1 MNEQQS
7 NETQVEEL
15 ETLTEELAG
24 SSNVP
29 EVAPN
34 NSVKYEQQ
42 ANELVNSVTMA
53 DLVDPTMESKKKNKK
68 GLVIVLVVIILV
80 LGVTSILFLNDG
92 TFSKILGIT
101 TTSELDV
108 FKTDIVNTTSPE
120 NDKEYG
126 TFRKEGNRYIFDIS
140 NAGNGVRIK
149 YYLSDSLTAYIKFAD
164 DFDTTKNFTFN
175 LNMADYYIEDTNP
188 GELSL
193 IVEPDYIV
201 FLNSNNQENQVILS
215 KRGIKLE
222 EDPAYDPE
230 KISTTT
236 ATTTTTT
243 RQMIHKDFTFENT
256 TDAEGR
262 TTRVLTEYDP
272 VTDKEVDFTWID
284 EDGTYHY
291 VFYGTEESRQVH
303 PELYTTTTTEP
314 TIVITE

>member
-15 ETLTEELAG
+15 ETLTEEFAG

-53 DLVDPTMESKKKNKK
+53 DLVDPTMESKKKKKK
-68 GLVIVLVVIILV
+68 GLVIVFVVIILV

-92 TFSKILGIT
+92 TFSKILGKN

-108 FKTDIVNTTSPE
+108 FKTDIVNTTTIE
-120 NDKEYG
+120 NDKDYG

-149 YYLSDSLTAYIKFAD
+149 YYLNDSLTAYIKFAD

-175 LNMADYYIEDTNP
+175 LNNADYYIEDTNP

-193 IVEPDYIV
+193 IVENDYLA
-201 FLNSNNQENQVILS
+201 FLNSNNQDSQVILS

-222 EDPAYDPE
+222 DDPTYNPE

-243 RQMIHKDFTFENT
+243 KQMIHKDYVFENT

-272 VTDKEVDFTWID
+272 EYEGDIDYIWVD

-291 VFYGTEESRQVH
+291 VYMGSEESRQVH